1 MAARPVIAPQM
12 MGFFGSWVSGMSSS
26 NMMRGIWLGGS
37 FGLGLGLIARPLDY
51 ARLNALASRM
61 VPAVWASEAARI
73 IDGKAIAAEIRAEIK
88 VQADELR
95 ASHGVTP
102 GLAVVLVGSRTDSA
116 TYVRMK
122 KKAAAEVGFH
132 SVDREF
138 PESVTEAELLA
149 CVETLNQDKAVHGIL
164 VQLPLPTHIDEARV
178 LEAIEVRKDVDGFSA
193 ENIGN
198 MCLRGGKPPLALPCT
213 PAGCVE
219 LLQRSGVA
227 VAGKEVVV
235 LGRSNIVGMPVA
247 HLLQSMDAT
256 VTVCHSRTADLASH
270 CRRADIVVA
279 AIGRAELVQG
289 DWLKPGAVVIDVGIN
304 SKPAPELKKGYR
316 LCGDVDFEPAKA
328 VAGAITPVPG
338 GVGPMTIAMLLKNTV
353 NLARHSVGL
362 PRAPLRTAENRTT
375 VNP

>member
-1 MAARPVIAPQM
+1 MP
-12 MGFFGSWVSGMSSS
+12 
-26 NMMRGIWLGGS
+26 
-37 FGLGLGLIARPLDY
+37 
-51 ARLNALASRM
+51 
-61 VPAVWASEAARI
+61 
-73 IDGKAIAAEIRAEIK
+73 
-88 VQADELR
+88 
-95 ASHGVTP
+95 
-102 GLAVVLVGSRTDSA
+102 
-116 TYVRMK
+116 
-122 KKAAAEVGFH
+122 AAEVGFH

-338 GVGPMTIAMLLKNTV
+338 GVGPMTIAMLMKNTL
-353 NLARHSVGL
+353 NLARHAAGL
-362 PRAPLRTAENRTT
+362 PRLPLRAPTPA
-375 VNP
+375 PA

>member
-1 MAARPVIAPQM
+1 
-12 MGFFGSWVSGMSSS
+12 
-26 NMMRGIWLGGS
+26 
-37 FGLGLGLIARPLDY
+37 
-51 ARLNALASRM
+51 M
-61 VPAVWASEAARI
+61 VHEKHQQTGQTLESCV
-73 IDGKAIAAEIRAEIK
+73 
-88 VQADELR
+88 DELQR
-95 ASHGVTP
+95 DHSVTP
-102 GLAVVLVGSRTDSA
+102 GLAVVLVGQRTASA

-122 KKAAAEVGFH
+122 KRAAAECGFH
-132 SVDREF
+132 SVDLDFEAD
-138 PESVTEAELLA
+138 VTQKKLEAA
-149 CVETLNQDKAVHGIL
+149 IDGLNADDKVHGIL
-164 VQLPLPTHIDEARV
+164 VQLPLPKHIDESAIFARINV
-178 LEAIEVRKDVDGFSA
+178 AKDVDGFSA
-193 ENIGN
+193 ANIGN
-198 MCLRGGKPPLALPCT
+198 LCLRGGQPPLAVPCT

-227 VAGKEVVV
+227 VSGKEVVV

-289 DWLKPGAVVIDVGIN
+289 DWLTPGAVVLDVGIN

-338 GVGPMTIAMLLKNTV
+338 GVGPMTLAMLMKNTL
-353 NLARHSVGL
+353 NLARHAAGL
-362 PRAPLRTAENRTT
+362 PRLPLRAPTPA
-375 VNP
+375 PA